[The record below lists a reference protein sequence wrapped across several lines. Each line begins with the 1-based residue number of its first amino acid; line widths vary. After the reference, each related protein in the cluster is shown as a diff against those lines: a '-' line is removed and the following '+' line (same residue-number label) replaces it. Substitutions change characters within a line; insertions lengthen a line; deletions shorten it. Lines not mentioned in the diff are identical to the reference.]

1 MEDVA
6 PPLPPLLPPEP
17 PSPPPVVERM
27 RFTGSGG
34 EYFRIWIVNLLLT
47 VLTLGIYS
55 AWAKVRRLKYFD
67 RHTELAGARFDYHGA
82 PIAILKGRLIAI
94 ALLIAYQHAFDVSV
108 TVGLITLV
116 VMAIVLPWLI
126 RNSFRFRLHNTSY
139 RGLRFAFK
147 GELSHAYYVF
157 LVGALGSLA
166 TLYAAMPFFHQR
178 LKAYQHGNAWYG
190 GTRFS
195 FNATPGAFYRVYLVM
210 MGLMMLFFVGA
221 GVLIAVGAGVFQFA
235 HHAAAQGKPSK
246 ELAIA
251 VAAGV
256 LAFYFLLILFIAPY
270 LTARLQNL
278 VWNHTQLGPHRFV
291 SALSARRLFWIY
303 LTNLLGAIVTLG
315 LYAPWASVRL
325 ARYRVESVSLVAIGS
340 LDDVVAGP
348 REEIGATG
356 QEAAEFFDIDI
367 AL

>member
-1 MEDVA
+1 MEEVA
-6 PPLPPLLPPEP
+6 LPPPLPPEP
-17 PSPPPVVERM
+17 PTPPPVVEPM

-82 PIAILKGRLIAI
+82 PIAILKGRVIAI

-108 TVGLITLV
+108 TVGLITVAL
-116 VMAIVLPWLI
+116 MAIVLPWLI

-147 GELSHAYYVF
+147 GGLSHAYYVF
-157 LVGALGSLA
+157 LVGALGSVF

-190 GTRFS
+190 ATRFS
-195 FNATPGAFYRVYLVM
+195 FTATPGAFYRVYLVM
-210 MGLMMLFFVGA
+210 MGLMMLFMFGM
-221 GVLIAVGAGVFQFA
+221 GVLIAVGVGLFA
-235 HHAAAQGKPSK
+235 HPGATADGKPSK
-246 ELAIA
+246 ELALGITLGI
-251 VAAGV
+251 VA
-256 LAFYFLLILFIAPY
+256 LYFALILCIAPY

-278 VWNHTQLGPHRFV
+278 VWNHTGLGPHRFV
-291 SALSARRLFWIY
+291 STLSARRLFWIY

-325 ARYRVESVSLVAIGS
+325 ARYRVESVSLVALGS
-340 LDDVVAGP
+340 LDDVVAGAP
-348 REEIGATG
+348 EDVGATG